1 MMSLLSLNR
10 TYSSYYLFNSRLVTH
25 ILFWIIYYISFALIW
40 SKNHGLFGSFFLE
53 FILLPMRI
61 TATYLVIY
69 WSMPSYLLKGKLFKF
84 AISWLSILIICG
96 VLQRLFIYF
105 FYEEFLQITK
115 SSIFSVQDLFR
126 AVLLINT
133 TVMLAMT
140 IKFYGIYHNLM
151 NRKMTSDE
159 ENIDYIEIK
168 SDRRV
173 HLINP
178 KDIAYIKGLGNYIK
192 IKLRNEKELTSYITM
207 KKIMAL
213 LPDDFLRVHKSY
225 IINKSHINSYNNED
239 IQLGKHWIPRGKNI
253 LDSELK

>member
-1 MMSLLSLNR
+1 
-10 TYSSYYLFNSRLVTH
+10 
-25 ILFWIIYYISFALIW
+25 
-40 SKNHGLFGSFFLE
+40 
-53 FILLPMRI
+53 
-61 TATYLVIY
+61 
-69 WSMPSYLLKGKLFKF
+69 
-84 AISWLSILIICG
+84 
-96 VLQRLFIYF
+96 
-105 FYEEFLQITK
+105 
-115 SSIFSVQDLFR
+115 
-126 AVLLINT
+126 
-133 TVMLAMT
+133 MLAMT
-140 IKFYGIYHNLM
+140 IKFYGIYHQLM
-151 NRKMTSDE
+151 NQKMTSDE